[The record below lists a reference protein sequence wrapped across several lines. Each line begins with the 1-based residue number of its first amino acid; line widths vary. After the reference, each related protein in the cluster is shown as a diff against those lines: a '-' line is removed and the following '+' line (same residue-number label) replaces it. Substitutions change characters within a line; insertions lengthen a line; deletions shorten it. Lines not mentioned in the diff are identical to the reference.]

1 MLQFFTFIGAIG
13 LFIYGMKLMGE
24 ALQKIA
30 DDSLRNVHAA
40 MSHNPF
46 TGLCTGVML
55 AALVQSSTATTVMIM
70 SFVNA
75 ALISLASSL
84 PVIMGAN
91 IGATL
96 TTWIIS
102 ILGFR
107 LSISAFIFPLI
118 AIALPLFQSS
128 NTKRNTWGGLCISV
142 ALLFLGLEILKDSF
156 EAISQ
161 TTVPSFFQLIS
172 SWGYGSVLIFTLLGI
187 FLTVIVRTSSATFV
201 LALLMCINGW
211 IPASLAC
218 AVILGSNVGACL
230 IPLLA
235 ARNSNFFAKRAAMC
249 NLLFNVFGCTLCLAL
264 FVPFCLLIDIICST
278 IGLEAGNINIYAPI
292 SLALFHTL
300 FNIICV
306 ILFMPIRKVL
316 LKLAKI
322 IIPKQD
328 DKEEAFKLQYLT
340 NKGLLTTNGQMALL
354 LARKETSRYAN
365 ETYQMFELLTAI
377 IYEPLGSEKQLNMHQ
392 QIAQMEADSDVAE
405 VEIADFLNHMSHKTL
420 SSDGEL
426 SSRNLYKMVDELESI
441 ADSIFHMSNTLKNKQ
456 EQRVFFNTE
465 MNYDLRRMFS
475 LTDTAMKHMSLVLE
489 MDEIPSNALNK
500 AYNYEDEINNY
511 RNQLRNTMLDR
522 IDLKEIEYEQNTYF
536 MMLINECEKIGDHAI
551 NVIAAACE

>member
-1 MLQFFTFIGAIG
+1 MLQLFTVIGSIG

-40 MSHNPF
+40 MSRNPL
-46 TGLCTGVML
+46 TGLCTGMML
-55 AALVQSSTATTVMIM
+55 AALVQSSAATTVMIM

-75 ALISLASSL
+75 ALISLVNSL

-107 LSISAFIFPLI
+107 FNLSPYIFPLI

-128 NTKRNTWGGLCISV
+128 NTRRNTWGGLCISV
-142 ALLFLGLEILKDSF
+142 ALLFLGLEILKDSI
-156 EAISQ
+156 ESLSLTDI
-161 TTVPSFFQLIS
+161 PSFFQLFS
-172 SWGYGSVLIFTLLGI
+172 SWNYGSILIFTLIGI
-187 FLTVIVRTSSATFV
+187 LLTVVVRTSSATFTIAV
-201 LALLMCINGW
+201 LICVNGW
-211 IPASLAC
+211 ISAPMAC
-218 AVILGSNVGACL
+218 AIILGSNIGTCL
-230 IPLLA
+230 MPLLA
-235 ARNSNFFAKRAAMC
+235 ARSSNFFAKRAALS
-249 NLLFNVFGCTLCLAL
+249 NLLFNLFGSILCLSL
-264 FVPFCLLIDIICST
+264 FFPFCSLIDFLCSK
-278 IGLEAGNINIYAPI
+278 IGLGMNDVNVTAPI
-292 SLALFHTL
+292 SLAIFHTL

-306 ILFMPIRKVL
+306 AIFMPLRRFL
-316 LKLAKI
+316 LKLAKR

-340 NKGLLTTNGQMALL
+340 NKSLLTTNGQMALL

-365 ETYQMFELLTAI
+365 ETYTMFELLSSI
-377 IYEPLGSEKQLNMHQ
+377 ILEPLGSEKQLNLHQ
-392 QIAQMEADSDVAE
+392 RIAQMEADSDVAE

-426 SSRNLYKMVDELESI
+426 SSRNIYKMVDDLESI

-456 EQRVFFNTE
+456 EQRVFFNAE
-465 MNYDLRRMFS
+465 MNNDLRRMFA
-475 LTDTAMKHMSLVLE
+475 LTDTAMKHMASVLM

-522 IDLKEIEYEQNTYF
+522 IDLKEIEYVQNTYF